1 MKRWIMVAG
10 FFATLFVPPALAEA
24 AEIPDAARGRALYEN
39 HCQVCHTPNIHSRL
53 NRIPLDADELRQ
65 ITAHWSRQ
73 ENLRW
78 SAEEVEDVVYYLRLT
93 RYGF

>member
-1 MKRWIMVAG
+1 MKRWTMVAG
-10 FFATLFVPPALAEA
+10 FFATLFVAPALAGA

-53 NRIPLDADELRQ
+53 NRIPLNADELRR

-78 SAEEVEDVVYYLRLT
+78 SAEEVEDVVYHLRLT